1 MTNESQPYNACVMAG
16 GRPATKEAPPFGQR
30 LAAIR
35 KSKGWSQRELA
46 DKLGVRRELVDY
58 YERRA
63 PNPAL
68 DFIQRAAEA
77 LGVSAAELIGEE
89 GVRKKRGGGP
99 EGRMRRL
106 FEQASKL
113 PRSQQ
118 EKIAAVIEAFV
129 NQHSE
134 REK

>member
-113 PRSQQ
+113 PRAQQ

-129 NQHSE
+129 NQHSD

>member
-1 MTNESQPYNACVMAG
+1 MAG

-46 DKLGVRRELVDY
+46 DKLDIKRGLLDY

-63 PNPAL
+63 SNPAL

-77 LGVSAAELIGEE
+77 LGVSAAELIGDEPL
-89 GVRKKRGGGP
+89 RKKRGGGP

-129 NQHSE
+129 NQHSG

>member
-16 GRPATKEAPPFGQR
+16 GRPATKEAPLFGQR

-63 PNPAL
+63 PNLAL

>member
-16 GRPATKEAPPFGQR
+16 GRPATKEAPAFGQR
-30 LAAIR
+30 LAAVR

-46 DKLGVRRELVDY
+46 DKLGVKRELVDY

-68 DFIQRAAEA
+68 DFIRRAAEA
-77 LGVSAAELIGEE
+77 LGVSAAELIGNEPA
-89 GVRKKRGGGP
+89 RKKRGGGP

-118 EKIAAVIEAFV
+118 EKIAAVLEAFIA
-129 NQHSE
+129 QH
-134 REK
+134 KATP

>member
-1 MTNESQPYNACVMAG
+1 MAEIRPYNSCVMAG

-46 DKLGVRRELVDY
+46 DKLGIKRGLLDY

-63 PNPAL
+63 SNPAL

-77 LGVSAAELIGEE
+77 LGVSAAELVGE
-89 GVRKKRGGGP
+89 GPARKKRSGGP

-129 NQHSE
+129 NQHSD
-134 REK
+134 RKA

>member
-129 NQHSE
+129 NRHSD

>member
-1 MTNESQPYNACVMAG
+1 MAEIRPYNACVMAG

-35 KSKGWSQRELA
+35 KSKGWSQRDLA
-46 DKLGVRRELVDY
+46 DKLGVKRELVDY

-77 LGVSAAELIGEE
+77 LGVAAAELIGGEE
-89 GVRKKRGGGP
+89 ARKKRGGGP
-99 EGRMRRL
+99 EGRLRRL

-118 EKIAAVIEAFV
+118 EKIVAVLEAFV
-129 NQHSE
+129 NQHSD
-134 REK
+134 REA

>member
-16 GRPATKEAPPFGQR
+16 GRPATKEAPLFGQR